1 MSKLIGRLLA
11 VLAFGWAGSAS
22 ADLIRYDIS
31 GKSDDYTLGSMWFWD
46 AGPTPGNIMPNLY
59 KWSFNYDDRAPI
71 NHLNSSLSESFG
83 SAFTV
88 GHAGEV
94 LPPDTYFCFDT
105 TLLDCSDLSAHL
117 NSGVPILALGN
128 LGDGNGVI
136 MTAWGIGEVDISA
149 PIQVP
154 TPATIPLLGIA
165 LAALGFS
172 RRKRNA

>member
-94 LPPDTYFCFDT
+94 LPPDTYT
-105 TLLDCSDLSAHL
+105 ETVDLV
-117 NSGVPILALGN
+117 GW
-128 LGDGNGVI
+128 
-136 MTAWGIGEVDISA
+136 TATGY
-149 PIQVP
+149 QN
-154 TPATIPLLGIA
+154 
-165 LAALGFS
+165 AALIDSSGEARSCTFS
-172 RRKRNA
+172 AGQFGDIFAHMGAWFYLAP